1 MEMLTNSKACNQ
13 TARYPVIIFL
23 QDYAFIFYVWSH
35 FFLSTKGLQQ
45 KSKDF
50 HVFPAAV
57 KGGIYKT
64 KLHIHVRCEILSLST
79 THESKYSKC
88 MYCGDL

>member
-23 QDYAFIFYVWSH
+23 QEYALIFYVWSR
-35 FFLSTKGLQQ
+35 FFLPTKGLQQ
-45 KSKDF
+45 KGNYF

-57 KGGIYKT
+57 KGGICKT
-64 KLHIHVRCEILSLST
+64 QLHINVRCEIFIPIDQ
-79 THESKYSKC
+79 EQCSKR